1 MHARGSVGKH
11 SGATVDVPEE
21 LPIGG
26 FGLRLK
32 GTPAKQQL
40 LISIVVIFVTI
51 AVAYFA
57 LVMPR

>member
-1 MHARGSVGKH
+1 VRARWGEGNH
-11 SGATVDVPEE
+11 HGATVDPQGSCLPE
-21 LPIGG
+21 GSV
-26 FGLRLK
+26 LRLK

-57 LVMPR
+57 LVSPR